1 MPSQEEMIKAQ
12 EAENILNNA
21 SFKEAIANLKE
32 EYVNHWLRSRNI
44 DDVDM
49 REDLHKAILLL
60 PEIERHLR
68 IIAEK
73 GKITKSQ
80 LEKLRKIS

>member
-12 EAENILNNA
+12 EAENILNSA
-21 SFKEAIANLKE
+21 SFKEAVANLKE
-32 EYVNHWLRSRNI
+32 EYVHNWLRSRNI

>member
-12 EAENILNNA
+12 EAENILN
-21 SFKEAIANLKE
+21 SECFKEAITNLKE

>member
-1 MPSQEEMIKAQ
+1 MP
-12 EAENILNNA
+12 EAV
-21 SFKEAIANLKE
+21 ANLKE